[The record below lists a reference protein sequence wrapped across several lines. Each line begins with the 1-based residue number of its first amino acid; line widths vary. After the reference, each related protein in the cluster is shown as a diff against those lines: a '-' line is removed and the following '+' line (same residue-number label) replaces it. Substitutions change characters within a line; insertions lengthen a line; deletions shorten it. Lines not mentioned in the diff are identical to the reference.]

1 MCKTLSAMAN
11 LPGHGAGFSGDSFT
25 GRISVIAKA
34 AAMAYISLS
43 DASVIKEATMQ
54 ELSLIHI

>member
-1 MCKTLSAMAN
+1 MAN

-34 AAMAYISLS
+34 AAMAYIAL
-43 DASVIKEATMQ
+43 
-54 ELSLIHI
+54 